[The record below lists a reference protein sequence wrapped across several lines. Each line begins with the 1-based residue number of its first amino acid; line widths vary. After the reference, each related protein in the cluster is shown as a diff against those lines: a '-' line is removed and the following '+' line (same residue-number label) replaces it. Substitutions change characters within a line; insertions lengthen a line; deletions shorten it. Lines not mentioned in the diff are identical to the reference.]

1 MLCKIRKNTLPIGF
15 DWKVSAISYS
25 KGCAPFTKCVEE
37 LRTFVLL
44 FHTISQ
50 RFVNS
55 ERIFLYEPYTFCV
68 YLIVLRLL
76 AWLLT
81 WGIVLTIWVLTAGHF
96 CADSLGVFVLTVW
109 ALRLWSLPA
118 TWTCPKEEKSGMSFA
133 KVDSPPSSW
142 PVSCV
147 GAAGSK
153 LSLTLALFIPVICRC
168 GLPFPCP
175 QLVCKLVR
183 DWPVLDQTPLKMTS
197 AWSDASENDQR
208 LTRCHWKWPVLDQMP
223 LKMTPWS
230 SLFLFFSIEKQEMV
244 FEFGSF
250 EVKIMA
256 ELHCTRV

>member
-68 YLIVLRLL
+68 HLIVLRLL

-197 AWSDASENDQR
+197 AWSDASENDTME
-208 LTRCHWKWPVLDQMP
+208 LTLPFFFYWKAGNGIWVWEFWSKNHGWTP
-223 LKMTPWS
+223 LYSCVTLNAKRS
-230 SLFLFFSIEKQEMV
+230 
-244 FEFGSF
+244 
-250 EVKIMA
+250 
-256 ELHCTRV
+256 CTIIWKCLKACG